1 MSKLHLELDARAFE
15 PGERVSGTIRWDHSQ
30 KPADLLRLSL
40 LWHTAGKG
48 DEAAETVSQ
57 IEVRS
62 PPPVGSDRFAFDL
75 PAYPWSF
82 SGKLVSLIW
91 AVEAS
96 LEPKGDL
103 EREEIVI
110 APGRTERLL

>member
-1 MSKLHLELDARAFE
+1 MSRLRLELDARAFE
-15 PGERVSGTIRWDHSQ
+15 PGERVTGTIHWDHSQ

-40 LWHTAGKG
+40 LWHTEGKG

-62 PPPVGSDRFAFDL
+62 LSPVGHDRFAFET
-75 PAYPWSF
+75 PTYPWSF
-82 SGKLVSLIW
+82 SGKLVSLVW

-96 LEPKGDL
+96 LEPRGDL
-103 EREEIVI
+103 EREEIVV
-110 APGRTERLL
+110 APGRVERRI